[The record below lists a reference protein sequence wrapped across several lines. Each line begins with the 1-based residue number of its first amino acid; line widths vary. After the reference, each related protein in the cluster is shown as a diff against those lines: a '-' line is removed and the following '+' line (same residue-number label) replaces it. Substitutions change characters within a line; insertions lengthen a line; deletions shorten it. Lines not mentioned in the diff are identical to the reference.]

1 MRLHRFIVDT
11 DLSRTAAA
19 VSDPE
24 LCHQLGKVLRLTP
37 GDQLIL
43 VDGKGAEAT
52 CVIESL
58 DAKTLRV
65 KVTEKRPVDTEP
77 SRHVTLCCSIL
88 KRENFE
94 LVVQKATE
102 CGVSEIIPLI
112 AERTVKT
119 GVKMERLRIIAKEA
133 AEQSGRGRIP
143 VIHEPMQFADTLKLD
158 GTKFFFHVGAE
169 SPVENQNA
177 EPFVLFIGPEG
188 GWTDTEVALA
198 QSAGC
203 TMTTLGKLILRGE
216 TAAIIASFLA
226 VTESPSRPQS

>member
-43 VDGKGAEAT
+43 VDGRGAEAT

-65 KVTEKRPVDTEP
+65 KVAEKRPVDTEP

-119 GVKMERLRIIAKEA
+119 GVKMERLRAIAKEA
-133 AEQSGRGRIP
+133 AEQSGRARIP
-143 VIHEPMQFADTLKLD
+143 VIHEPMQFADALKLD
-158 GTKFFFHVGAE
+158 GTKFFFHTGAGE
-169 SPVENQNA
+169 SAHPTVPPSVQRTL
-177 EPFVLFIGPEG
+177 LFIGPEG
-188 GWTDTEVALA
+188 GWTEAEATFAREKACIVA
-198 QSAGC
+198 G
-203 TMTTLGKLILRGE
+203 LGKLTLRGE
-216 TAAIIASFLA
+216 TAAIVASFIYCNK
-226 VTESPSRPQS
+226 VI